1 MYRCAFYEAYYFFFF
16 FLMIRRPPRSTLFPY
31 TTLFRS
37 RFQDRL
43 QGLGFGL
50 AFAYAQ
56 PPNEVVA
63 ARLKELRAGLADYVA
78 KFNEL
83 LRTDVAAFNKTAQ
96 ERGAPG
102 LVAGAPGGVKAVA
115 LR

>member
-1 MYRCAFYEAYYFFFF
+1 
-16 FLMIRRPPRSTLFPY
+16 MIRPPPRSTLFPT
-31 TTLFRS
+31 TTLFQSHSLNRL
-37 RFQDRL
+37 QDRL

-96 ERGAPG
+96 ERGAPV
-102 LVAGAPGGVKAVA
+102 LVAGAPVEMKAVV
-115 LR
+115 LRRFP